1 MEQKQQNSKDQQQQ
15 DREQRALARCKELV
29 ATLGLKM
36 RPLVAQYNPENRRMT
51 ICFRAEERV
60 DFRKLVRELG
70 RSLKT
75 RVELRQVGPRDQGK
89 LVGYI
94 GVCGYPLC
102 CQTFLK
108 EYAPASI
115 KMAKQQNLVLNP
127 AKISGICGRLLCCL
141 SYERGQYTAIKERM
155 PRVGH
160 EVTTPLG
167 KATVVA
173 LNPIKET
180 VSVQFQDQ
188 TIKDLPLDQIT
199 REKKEQKQTQIQQQ
213 EGEQQTQDRQQE
225 QTQIQQQEGEQQ
237 TQDRQQEQ
245 TQIQQQEGEEEKE
258 KEKDEP

>member
-1 MEQKQQNSKDQQQQ
+1 MEQEQQNSIEQQQQ
-15 DREQRALARCKELV
+15 DREQRALAKCKELV
-29 ATLGLKM
+29 TRLGLNM
-36 RPLVAQYNPENRRMT
+36 RPLVAQYSPENRRMT

-70 RSLKT
+70 RSLKA

-89 LVGYI
+89 LVGHI

-108 EYAPASI
+108 EYTPASI

-127 AKISGICGRLLCCL
+127 TKISGICGRLLCCL

-160 EVTTPLG
+160 EVITPLG

-173 LNPIKET
+173 ISPIKET
-180 VSVQFQDQ
+180 VSVQFHDQ
-188 TIKDLPLDQIT
+188 TIKDIPLDQIT
-199 REKKEQKQTQIQQQ
+199 REKKEQKQY
-213 EGEQQTQDRQQE
+213 QQT
-225 QTQIQQQEGEQQ
+225 EGK
-237 TQDRQQEQ
+237 
-245 TQIQQQEGEEEKE
+245 EEEKE
-258 KEKDEP
+258 KVEP

>member
-1 MEQKQQNSKDQQQQ
+1 MEHEQQDSREQQQQ
-15 DREQRALARCKELV
+15 DRERRALARCKELV
-29 ATLGLKM
+29 ATLGLNM
-36 RPLVAQYNPENRRMT
+36 RPLIAQYSPENRRMT
-51 ICFRAEERV
+51 IYFRAEERV

-70 RSLKT
+70 RSLRT

-89 LVGYI
+89 LVGYV
-94 GVCGYPLC
+94 GMCGYPLC

-108 EYAPASI
+108 EYTSASI

-141 SYERGQYTAIKERM
+141 SYERSQYSAIKERM

-173 LNPIKET
+173 ISPIKET
-180 VSVQFQDQ
+180 VSVQLHDQ
-188 TIKDLPLDQIT
+188 TIRDIPLDQIT
-199 REKKEQKQTQIQQQ
+199 REKKEQKQAQQQ
-213 EGEQQTQDRQQE
+213 EGE
-225 QTQIQQQEGEQQ
+225 GE
-237 TQDRQQEQ
+237 
-245 TQIQQQEGEEEKE
+245 E

>member
-1 MEQKQQNSKDQQQQ
+1 MARLQFYLMEQKLQNSKDQQQQ

-36 RPLVAQYNPENRRMT
+36 RPLVAQYSPENRRMT

-60 DFRKLVRELG
+60 DFRNLVRELG

-141 SYERGQYTAIKERM
+141 SFERGQYTAIKERM
-155 PRVGH
+155 PRVGQ

-167 KATVVA
+167 PATVVA

-180 VSVQFQDQ
+180 VSVQFHDQ
-188 TIKDLPLDQIT
+188 TIKVLPLDQVT
-199 REKKEQKQTQIQQQ
+199 REKKEQKQDQQQ
-213 EGEQQTQDRQQE
+213 
-225 QTQIQQQEGEQQ
+225 
-237 TQDRQQEQ
+237 
-245 TQIQQQEGEEEKE
+245 EKE
-258 KEKDEP
+258 KEQKEEREQEQKDEL